1 MGAIIDNK
9 KYDDLIPYS
18 RKTEQVIIA
27 MIGESVRYRNRDIVF
42 RKAHSRH
49 EKACDKDDS
58 KG

>member
-9 KYDDLIPYS
+9 KYGDLIPRS
-18 RKTEQVIIA
+18 RKAEQVIIA
-27 MIGESVRYRNRDIVF
+27 MIGESVRYCDRDIMF
-42 RKAHSRH
+42 RKGHSRH